1 MFVKL
6 SHAYLPNG
14 GLRRAYTLTADA
26 FGDEGSGTVAVVLG
40 DKEMAGEGGAIASMV
55 GLDMRQGKR
64 K

>member
-1 MFVKL
+1 MIP

-26 FGDEGSGTVAVVLG
+26 FGDEESGTIAVVFG
-40 DKEMAGEGGAIASMV
+40 DKEMAGEGGDIASMV
-55 GLDMRQGKR
+55 GLHIRGGNR

>member
-1 MFVKL
+1 MKP

-26 FGDEGSGTVAVVLG
+26 FEDEGSGTIAVVLG
-40 DKEMAGEGGAIASMV
+40 DKDMAGEGGAIASMV
-55 GLDMRQGKR
+55 GLDMRGGWK